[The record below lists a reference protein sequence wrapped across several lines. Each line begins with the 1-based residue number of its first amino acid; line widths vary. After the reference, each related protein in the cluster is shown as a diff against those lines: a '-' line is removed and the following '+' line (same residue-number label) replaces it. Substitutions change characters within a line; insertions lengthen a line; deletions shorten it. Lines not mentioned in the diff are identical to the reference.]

1 MYCFTKAH
9 EILTI
14 KLMATN
20 GECRAQ
26 CILVKTGSLMNLK
39 MILRVR
45 IFTRS
50 NYENV
55 VILHGF

>member
-20 GECRAQ
+20 SECRAQ
-26 CILVKTGSLMNLK
+26 CILAKNWVFNE
-39 MILRVR
+39 
-45 IFTRS
+45 F
-50 NYENV
+50 END
-55 VILHGF
+55 IES